1 MRILQT
7 NEREERL
14 SNKKSFGT
22 VLLISLVVVFAVAY
36 VGVRPSYA
44 QETKVSVVPASAT
57 LNIGAEVVVNVTVTD
72 MPAPGIFSYQLK
84 LTFNNTVLNATK
96 AEIPADHMLKP
107 SSPSNIFIVDPGTI
121 DDANGFV
128 TFAVTLLGA
137 EDGKIGSGTLV
148 TVHFQGLAEGNSTV
162 ALSELTL
169 VDPTA
174 TPIPASNY
182 TVVNSTIT
190 VQIPTAAPGDV
201 NADGKINIQ
210 DMVSAAISF
219 GSKRGDARFNSLA
232 DQNKDGRIDIIDFV
246 LVAMYW
252 NQSLKT

>member
-14 SNKKSFGT
+14 FNKKSFGA
-22 VLLISLVVVFAVAY
+22 VLLISFVVIFVMA

-44 QETKVSVVPASAT
+44 QGTKVSVTPASAT
-57 LNIGAEVVVNVTVTD
+57 VGIGAEVVINITVTD
-72 MPAPGIFSYQLK
+72 MPAPGVYSYQLK
-84 LTFNNTVLNATK
+84 LTYNNTVLNATK

-121 DDANGFV
+121 SQADGFV
-128 TFAVTLLGA
+128 TFALTLLGTEA
-137 EDGKIGSGTLV
+137 GKTGSGTLV

-162 ALSELTL
+162 TLSELTL
-169 VDPTA
+169 VDPTSSE
-174 TPIPASNY
+174 IPASSY
-182 TVVNSTIT
+182 TVVNGTIT

-210 DMVSAAISF
+210 DMVSAATSF
-219 GSKRGDARFNSLA
+219 GSKPGDARFNPAA
-232 DQNKDGRIDIIDFV
+232 DQNKDGKIDIIDFV